1 MRNYLKCDQTKV
13 GKKFGCLDSGTP
25 YDCNSITH
33 TKRYISSELERGI
46 LIDHEVIKPLKNEN
60 ERLVSCAYGRKSQ
73 MSAIDIMDLNIVYG
87 CYKYL
92 NLKNKEQP

>member
-33 TKRYISSELERGI
+33 TKRYISSELEEGLRI
-46 LIDHEVIKPLKNEN
+46 EVIKPTKNEN

>member
-33 TKRYISSELERGI
+33 TKRYISSELEEGI
-46 LIDHEVIKPLKNEN
+46 RIEVIKPTKNEN

>member
-1 MRNYLKCDQTKV
+1 MQNYLKCDQTKV

-33 TKRYISSELERGI
+33 TKRYISSELEDGI
-46 LIDHEVIKPLKNEN
+46 RIEVIKPTKNEN
-60 ERLVSCAYGRKSQ
+60 ERLVSCAYGGKSQ

-87 CYKYL
+87 CSKYL
-92 NLKNKEQP
+92 NVKNN

>member
-33 TKRYISSELERGI
+33 TKRYISSELEEGLRI
-46 LIDHEVIKPLKNEN
+46 EVIKPTKNEN

-73 MSAIDIMDLNIVYG
+73 MSAMDVISILISRIKN
-87 CYKYL
+87 
-92 NLKNKEQP
+92 NLDELV

>member
-33 TKRYISSELERGI
+33 TKRYISSELEEGI
-46 LIDHEVIKPLKNEN
+46 RIEVIKPTKNEN

-92 NLKNKEQP
+92 NLKNKEQR